1 MDAMVPFK
9 RYEQLS
15 ELVKMYPC
23 LYNKQKDFKK
33 EEVKQ
38 RAWKETAK
46 ELDVENGKVV
56 EQLWNNFEK
65 LLSKR
70 RTKLKEVD
78 VSGAAAGPV
87 NKARKALE
95 ELNYLSW
102 LFPFV
107 KVRKTKSNLSLAKEG
122 GEEAFDED
130 QYEDEHNNEDGHNED
145 ESNEGYNDENQ
156 YEANELEN
164 SLKKSTEAIA
174 EKGDA
179 PLVKRKLTGKMEKTK
194 LKVRKRENPKLKKK
208 NLKHFKLLINW
219 HQLRKTKANVRSL
232 VNL

>member
-1 MDAMVPFK
+1 MAPFK

-23 LYNKQKDFKK
+23 LYNKQEKDFKK

-38 RAWKETAK
+38 RAWKEIAK
-46 ELDVENGKVV
+46 ELDLENGKVV
-56 EQLWNNFEK
+56 EQLWNNFKK

-78 VSGAAAGPV
+78 VSGAAAGSV
-87 NKARKALE
+87 NKALKALDV
-95 ELNYLSW
+95 LNYLSW

-130 QYEDEHNNEDGHNED
+130 QYEDEQNNEDENNED
-145 ESNEGYNDENQ
+145 ESNEGYNDEDQ
-156 YEANELEN
+156 YEANEFEN
-164 SLKKSTEAIA
+164 SQKH
-174 EKGDA
+174 
-179 PLVKRKLTGKMEKTK
+179 GKNCR
-194 LKVRKRENPKLKKK
+194 KVRHTISETKIDRK
-208 NLKHFKLLINW
+208 NGKNIIE
-219 HQLRKTKANVRSL
+219 S
-232 VNL
+232 